1 MGKNASFWLT
11 FLFQKSIFSVVFAG
25 PVDALAFD
33 PLAVAQHVRN
43 HVCPCLSSGR

>member
-11 FLFQKSIFSVVFAG
+11 FLFQISIFVEVFADF
-25 PVDALAFD
+25 VDALAFY
-33 PLAVAQHVRN
+33 LLEVAQRVRN

>member
-11 FLFQKSIFSVVFAG
+11 FLFQKSIFSEVFAD
-25 PVDALAFD
+25 PVDALVCD
-33 PLAVAQHVRN
+33 PLAVAQRVRN

>member
-11 FLFQKSIFSVVFAG
+11 FLFQKSIFSEVFAG

-33 PLAVAQHVRN
+33 PLEEARRVRN
-43 HVCPCLSSGR
+43 YVCPGPSSGR

>member
-11 FLFQKSIFSVVFAG
+11 FLFQKSIFLEVFAA
-25 PVDALAFD
+25 PVDVLVFD
-33 PLAVAQHVRN
+33 PYGVAQRVRN